1 MPPANAPKPIEIIHE
16 DAALLVLNK
25 PAGLAVHGGAG
36 QPKGLIE
43 RLRDE
48 RPSEEP
54 LQLVHRLD
62 RGTSGVLLVAQ
73 TMSVAKRL
81 SSEWSKVQKRYLAVA
96 LGDVEPQIVDR
107 PLRDKEGRSQ
117 SARTEFHKICALSAP
132 ELADSSTLVLAE
144 LHTGRTHQI
153 RRHLADIQHPVLM
166 DDRHGDFG
174 ANKRWSKGLKAMG
187 LPKPKHLMLHAF
199 RLALVH
205 PSSGSKLTFQAPLS
219 ERWQQIIHPLSDTVD
234 ALEHI
239 P

>member
-43 RLRDE
+43 RLRAE
-48 RPSEEP
+48 RPGREP

-62 RGTSGVLLVAQ
+62 RGTSGILLVAK
-73 TMSVAKRL
+73 TMPVAKQL
-81 SSEWSKVQKRYLAVA
+81 SAGWTRVQKRYLAVA
-96 LGDVEPQIVDR
+96 LGEVEPQTVDR

-117 SARTEFHKICALSAP
+117 NAKTEFHKVCALSAP
-132 ELADSSTLVLAE
+132 ENADPCTLVLAE

-166 DDRHGDFG
+166 DDRHGNFG
-174 ANKRWSKGLKAMG
+174 ANKRWSKGVKAMG

-199 RLALVH
+199 RLALPH
-205 PSSGSKLTFQAPLS
+205 PLDGSRLTLQAPIS
-219 ERWQQIIHPLSDTVD
+219 ERWQQIIHTLSDTVD